1 MEKLKNLQQHEF
13 KIGFSNSDE
22 ILYNT
27 NSMRD
32 LGQCGL
38 AVLIIEVKGN
48 QYAIGWADANNM
60 ENGIRNHIISR
71 LNNNGIQMIEVCPSD
86 THSTSGKR
94 TRQGYYTLGNLS
106 SPDKVAVM
114 YFQISKKSIEN
125 AGISTFELLSTE
137 SNIRVMGKNQ
147 FDEYSLALDKSMN
160 ITKIFLGITFAL
172 FVVMLIVT
180 Q

>member
-1 MEKLKNLQQHEF
+1 
-13 KIGFSNSDE
+13 
-22 ILYNT
+22 
-27 NSMRD
+27 
-32 LGQCGL
+32 
-38 AVLIIEVKGN
+38 
-48 QYAIGWADANNM
+48 
-60 ENGIRNHIISR
+60 
-71 LNNNGIQMIEVCPSD
+71 
-86 THSTSGKR
+86 
-94 TRQGYYTLGNLS
+94 
-106 SPDKVAVM
+106 M